1 MQQMRGWILTLIA
14 LAVAAPFTDAQEAAR
29 AKKRR
34 LRVYMRDGVM
44 KDGVVVEKV
53 RYRVLWVSQDEGRS
67 WQPVTDSTVTLRN
80 EVVTDTDI
88 YAKVEVP
95 DDGSY
100 AFYWQNGKTMGSL
113 TPAPRPG
120 QWPSGVT
127 RVFVDTQPP
136 QVTAAIDMSSVRV
149 SRQIRINIEAKD
161 NDRLARFILWV
172 KKAVGWTARH
182 DVEAQND
189 AQGRFFLI
197 SVAGEGT
204 SVFAVQAIDAAGN
217 VSDEE
222 PFEKPGSTVTLA
234 APGLWIS
241 IREHQVLGRHVRLYY
256 RTDAR
261 VDPDTLRIWWT
272 TDNGA
277 TWASLETTAGS
288 DRQGT
293 FVEGDVPADGQY
305 GFTVTFTDIYGSE
318 IPAPMAK
325 AIPALGSIEVGRVS
339 PTVGTPTERPADI
352 ARARRAYH
360 QARWMFAQDK
370 IKEAIAHLEEAL
382 EYWNN
387 YPEALNDLGAAYSR
401 IQEPER
407 ALQYFLASLKVQPSN
422 PENHFNVASA
432 MLDLGRVDPAHS
444 YLIDAVRLM
453 DRPNPRLAVRL
464 GDALMGVAR
473 VHYKGG
479 RKGNA
484 VEAAGWVHRIRGV
497 TKYHREAS
505 NTLLTTLRED

>member
-1 MQQMRGWILTLIA
+1 MQQIRGWILTLIA
-14 LAVAAPFTDAQEAAR
+14 LAVAAPLTDAQEAAR

-34 LRVYMRDGVM
+34 LRVYMEDGVM
-44 KDGVVVEKV
+44 KDGVPGEKV
-53 RYRVLWVSQDEGRS
+53 RYRVLWVSQDTGRS
-67 WQPVTDSTVTLRN
+67 WQPVTDSTVTLRR
-80 EVVTDTDI
+80 EVVTDTEI

-95 DDGSY
+95 EDGSY
-100 AFYWQNGKTMGSL
+100 AFYWQIGQTTDSL

-120 QWPSGVT
+120 ESPSGVT

-136 QVTAAIDMSSVRV
+136 LVTAAIDKRGLRV
-149 SRQIRINIEAKD
+149 SRQVRINIEASD
-161 NDRLARFILWV
+161 NDRLSGFMLWV
-172 KKAVGWTARH
+172 KSPVGWNARP
-182 DVEAQND
+182 DVRAQND
-189 AQGRFFLI
+189 AEGRFFLI

-204 SVFAVQAIDAAGN
+204 NVFAVQAIDAAGN

-222 PFEKPGSTVTLA
+222 PFEKPGSTVTLVT
-234 APGLWIS
+234 PGLRIS
-241 IREHQVLGRHVRLYY
+241 I
-256 RTDAR
+256 
-261 VDPDTLRIWWT
+261 
-272 TDNGA
+272 
-277 TWASLETTAGS
+277 
-288 DRQGT
+288 
-293 FVEGDVPADGQY
+293 
-305 GFTVTFTDIYGSE
+305 SE
-318 IPAPMAK
+318 P
-325 AIPALGSIEVGRVS
+325 
-339 PTVGTPTERPADI
+339 PTGVGTPTERPADI
-352 ARARRAYH
+352 ARARRAYY

-382 EYWNN
+382 EYWSN

-432 MLDLGRVDPAHS
+432 MLDLGRVDPARG

-473 VHYKGG
+473 AHYKGG
-479 RKGNA
+479 WKGNA

-505 NTLLTTLRED
+505 NTLLTALREE